1 MTVSEHVSPDMLMY
15 SGSRK
20 RKARNPK
27 YREKLNKRSTTALKS
42 DGKEKDLGA
51 ESQTT
56 QALPIKNLEEER
68 KVKNI
73 TLQSPGRGADEVTS
87 TDSHSKQTVPMGLCQ
102 LSLPDLLTTKR
113 RLLIAACQNFSL
125 CIEKLP
131 PNLVKSLY
139 ASKKY
144 DIPSHDMESSSDDS
158 WDKRIVSVSLAQRR
172 KRRERSTSESSG
184 ISMEIPLQN
193 DEKSLIAGKTRA
205 RKAKL
210 LIYSSDE
217 ETSVMET
224 PQKKPKMSVADKLG
238 LVSCNTKLFP
248 SPSSPTR
255 KRPIKR
261 RLTMSSSSETEKA
274 PALNGFVDSLTPPKR
289 NTRSKKNRLSDKHG
303 GVGNLVNKSQ
313 IKLNSETGQSSL
325 ENSSTLQPVKPV
337 SKTSQSSLDTTSTL
351 DSSPLGGKSWW
362 PPHQMKKDKE
372 GAESSQR
379 FVTILDDA
387 SEKSIEKAHIPRK
400 FYMSS
405 LDSRKETAA
414 SILDSVTRSK
424 QSKPDSKTGCSSLP
438 DSSLSPSPEL
448 PLSIKSSTPLKT
460 GYLSDKAVSQS
471 PVLSKAPHL
480 GSSSLK
486 RRSTR
491 IALLKSLSDSEA
503 VSMEA
508 RADPYPLRNRS
519 PKQPLK
525 KSAVSS
531 LKDFTSSPQMGS
543 TVSVD
548 VGKSVDKEVQTM
560 IQTTQHS
567 SKQNQSHV
575 SHPGSSPSP
584 ENIAGT
590 GTANR
595 TSTQRRQALSNHTTT
610 RGLISVSNKQ
620 NKQTITST
628 NKKSKKRPSLPSQAK
643 VNKELKE
650 GDSLSLEGG
659 SEGVSVKSSEDHLYS
674 PSTDHTTSSS
684 LVSHSHKP
692 LDAASDLSPESDR
705 LPQVPQ
711 NEARTCRKRSGRKK
725 RTITSTNKKSKKRP
739 SLRSQAKV
747 NKELKEGDSLS
758 LEGGSE
764 GVSVKLSEDHLYS
777 PSTDHTTSSSLVSH
791 SHKPLDAA
799 NDLHVPPESD
809 RLPQVPQ
816 NEARTRRK
824 RSGRKKRTITST
836 NKRSRKRP
844 SLPSQAKVNKE
855 LKEGD
860 SLSLEGGS
868 EGVSVKL
875 SEDHLYSPSTDH
887 TTSSSLVSHSHKPLD
902 AASDLP
908 PESDHLPQV
917 PQNEARTHK
926 KRSSRKRT
934 IGMYTV
940 NCVIILTVLTI
951 FGKETVCNSVNSAWL
966 NLKLP

>member
-1 MTVSEHVSPDMLMY
+1 MTVSELVSPDMLMY

-27 YREKLNKRSTTALKS
+27 YREKLNERSTTALKS

-56 QALPIKNLEEER
+56 QTLPIKNLEEER
-68 KVKNI
+68 KAKNI

-158 WDKRIVSVSLAQRR
+158 WDKRIVSVSLAQKR

-193 DEKSLIAGKTRA
+193 DEKSLITGKTRA

-289 NTRSKKNRLSDKHG
+289 NTRSKKNRLSNKHG

-313 IKLNSETGQSSL
+313 IKLNSKTGQSSL

-387 SEKSIEKAHIPRK
+387 SEKSIEKAHSPRK

-414 SILDSVTRSK
+414 SILSSVTRSK
-424 QSKPDSKTGCSSLP
+424 QPKPDSETGCSSLP

-519 PKQPLK
+519 PRQPLK
-525 KSAVSS
+525 QSAVSS
-531 LKDFTSSPQMGS
+531 LKDFTSSPQMRS

-548 VGKSVDKEVQTM
+548 VGKSVDKEVQTLT

-567 SKQNQSHV
+567 PKQNQSHV
-575 SHPGSSPSP
+575 SHPSSSPSP
-584 ENIAGT
+584 QNVAGIR
-590 GTANR
+590 TANR

-610 RGLISVSNKQ
+610 QGLISVSNEQ

-628 NKKSKKRPSLPSQAK
+628 NKRSEKRPSLRSQAK
-643 VNKELKE
+643 VNEELKE

-659 SEGVSVKSSEDHLYS
+659 SEGASVKSSEDHLYS

-692 LDAASDLSPESDR
+692 LDAASDLPLESDH

-711 NEARTCRKRSGRKK
+711 NEARTRRKRSSRKK

-799 NDLHVPPESD
+799 
-809 RLPQVPQ
+809 
-816 NEARTRRK
+816 
-824 RSGRKKRTITST
+824 
-836 NKRSRKRP
+836 
-844 SLPSQAKVNKE
+844 
-855 LKEGD
+855 
-860 SLSLEGGS
+860 
-868 EGVSVKL
+868 
-875 SEDHLYSPSTDH
+875 
-887 TTSSSLVSHSHKPLD
+887 
-902 AASDLP
+902 SDLP
-908 PESDHLPQV
+908 LESDHLPQV